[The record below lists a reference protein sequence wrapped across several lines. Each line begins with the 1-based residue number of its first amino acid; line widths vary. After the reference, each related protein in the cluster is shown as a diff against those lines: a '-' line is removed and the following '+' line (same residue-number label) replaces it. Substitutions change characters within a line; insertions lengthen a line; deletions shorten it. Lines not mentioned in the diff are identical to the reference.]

1 MIVAS
6 LTNHPI
12 AKSHNLQMTPRD
24 KRVLGQ
30 TNTLNEQVVDFNR
43 LRRERLAKVQREMAA
58 RDIGALLLT
67 NLMNIRYCTGI
78 SIMPLWMATNLAHY
92 VLVPVQGDPVIFE
105 YGDAAFRVEPFWPG
119 VRPARFWQ
127 ARFADAQAPQE
138 SKKWAAEIVDVLKQW
153 GLTGGKLGV
162 DPLDFYGFDALSKQG
177 LRLSDADETMQ
188 AARIIKTPD
197 EIELMRQSCA
207 VAEAALYDLE
217 TAIRPG
223 ITENELLAAFWHR
236 MLALGGEHC
245 FTRLVVSGYKT
256 NPWFNEAGSKM
267 VRPNDLVAIDT
278 DMIGPEGYACDIS
291 RTFLCGERASPIQ
304 MEAYKVAHDFV
315 QAGIELLKPGVSY
328 HEFLHRAPKLPEAYD
343 PQRYSVLLHG
353 VGMDDEPPAIPFS
366 GDTLLSMPEGE
377 FQENMVISMECYA
390 GKVGAQDGVKL
401 EDEVWITKD
410 GPVVIS
416 LYPYESKLLN

>member
-1 MIVAS
+1 MA
-6 LTNHPI
+6 L
-12 AKSHNLQMTPRD
+12 RD

-30 TNTLNEQVVDFNR
+30 TNTLNEQGVDFSR

-67 NLMNIRYCTGI
+67 NLMNVRYCTGI

-92 VLVPVQGDPVIFE
+92 VLVPAQGDPVIFE
-105 YGDAAFRVEPFWPG
+105 YGNAAFRVEPFWPG
-119 VRPARFWQ
+119 VRPARYWQ
-127 ARFADAQAPQE
+127 SRFADAAAPQE
-138 SKKWAAEIVDVLKQW
+138 SERWAVEIKATLKEL

-162 DPLDFYGFDALSKQG
+162 DPLDFYGFAALHQQG
-177 LRLSDADETMQ
+177 LHLTDADESMQ
-188 AARIIKTPD
+188 AARIIKTAD
-197 EIELMRQSCA
+197 EVELMRQSCA
-207 VAEAALYDLE
+207 VAEAALYE
-217 TAIRPG
+217 MQTAICPG
-223 ITENELLAAFWHR
+223 ITENELLATFWGR

-291 RTFLCGERASPIQ
+291 RTFLCGDRASAAQ
-304 MEAYKVAHDFV
+304 QEAYRVAHDFV
-315 QAGIELLKPGVSY
+315 QAGVELLRPGVSY
-328 HEFLHRAPKLPEAYD
+328 HEFLHKAPKLPEAYY

-366 GDTLLSMPEGE
+366 SETLIAMPEGE
-377 FQENMVISMECYA
+377 FQENMIVSMECYA